1 MRKKLQ
7 LFLSLCLVLFTSLGT
22 AKAQSLPAF
31 PHMYYPGEFVTEVT
45 DGMKVVITPV
55 GQTGGNIWMQPEGS
69 YLPVPA
75 TPNNN
80 GSSRNQW
87 VETDPSSYG
96 IFFSE

>member
-45 DGMKVVITPV
+45 DGMKVVITPCRADRR
-55 GQTGGNIWMQPEGS
+55 QHLDAARRF
-69 YLPVPA
+69 LPA
-75 TPNNN
+75 ST
-80 GSSRNQW
+80 RN
-87 VETDPSSYG
+87 T
-96 IFFSE
+96 